1 MSSGEGAAHVASYVE
16 KFAAERAVER
26 IKGVRAI
33 AEKIE
38 VRYPGHKKTVDDEI
52 AERAARFGWNVQ
64 VSKDSVKVKVKKGWV
79 TRTGTVDWQFQ
90 RVAAESA
97 FGNFPGSSVCRT
109 SLR

>member
-52 AERAARFGWNVQ
+52 AERAPPVLA
-64 VSKDSVKVKVKKGWV
+64 
-79 TRTGTVDWQFQ
+79 GTYKY
-90 RVAAESA
+90 R
-97 FGNFPGSSVCRT
+97 RIR
-109 SLR
+109 LR